1 MTVEIG
7 LDGAVALVTGAASGI
22 GEVTAH
28 TLARAGAAVA
38 VTDIN
43 ASGADRVAAAITG
56 NGGRAVGVGMD
67 VTDPRAVRVAFGSVS
82 AALGPPAI
90 LVNNAFTTTLGRFV
104 DLEPDV
110 VARTIDV
117 ILVGAMN
124 TCRVALSPM
133 VSSGWGRIVNIVSD
147 AGRVGEPNLVPYSA
161 AKAGLIGFTKA
172 LAKEVGRRGVTVNG
186 VSPGGTRTRTTLDQL
201 AALGTPEASVAAQ
214 YPLGRLGEPQDIA
227 NGVLYLVSP
236 LADWVTGQVIGVN
249 GGYSMV

>member
-1 MTVEIG
+1 MTVEID
-7 LDGAVALVTGAASGI
+7 LDDAVALVTGAASGI

-38 VTDIN
+38 VTDLDGP
-43 ASGADRVAAAITG
+43 GAERVAAAITAS
-56 NGGRAVGVGMD
+56 GGRAVGVGMD
-67 VTDPRAVRVAFGSVS
+67 VTDPPVVRGAFASVS

-90 LVNNAFTTTLGRFV
+90 LVNNAFTTTVGRFV
-104 DLEPDV
+104 DLEDDV

-124 TCRVALSPM
+124 TCRVALPAM
-133 VSSGWGRIVNIVSD
+133 MSSGWGRIVNIISD
-147 AGRVGEPNLVPYSA
+147 AGRVGEPNLVAYSA

-172 LAKEVGRRGVTVNG
+172 LAKEVGRSGVTVNG
-186 VSPGGTRTRTTLDQL
+186 VSPGGTRTRTTMDQL
-201 AALGTPEASVAAQ
+201 AALGALEASVATQ